1 MKNTLRFL
9 ILLLCIGGSA
19 RAQDANLVFVNNFPG
34 SIGSPLD
41 LEIKDKNA
49 DTVLVFVSGIEY
61 QSASPSLSL
70 PSSTILSYAWL
81 EGGTQTSVFSVTN
94 QILNANQTRFA
105 YLYGTTTLRR
115 FSIVDISPQ
124 ASNASQIRFYISQ
137 QVSGISTV
145 DFVLRESDLTL
156 GNDMEYGEITFGG
169 ISQFQITGTDS
180 ATIDITDPF
189 NQNLGICAFRFD
201 QNYFAGKSIL
211 YFTSGTASNLQMFA
225 AELDGTVTELTK
237 TAAVMNTAI
246 STVLANSTKVYPN
259 PFVQQLQVELASMS
273 ASVDISIV
281 DISGRQLKEKHY
293 AFIDQ
298 ATLDLADLP
307 SGLYILKVETEGGS
321 FFQRIQKE

>member
-1 MKNTLRFL
+1 MQNTLRFL
-9 ILLLCIGGSA
+9 ILLLCIGGIA
-19 RAQDANLVFVNNFPG
+19 HAQNASLVFINNFPG

-49 DTVLVFVSGIEY
+49 DTVIVFVSGIGY
-61 QSASPSLSL
+61 QSATPALSL
-70 PSSTILSYAWL
+70 PSSIILSYAWL
-81 EGGTQTSVFSVTN
+81 EGGTQNSVFSVSN
-94 QILNANQTRFA
+94 QVLNPNQYRFA

-115 FSIVDISPQ
+115 FSLVGISPQ
-124 ASNASQIRFYISQ
+124 ASSGSQIRFYISQ
-137 QVSGISTV
+137 HVNGLPTV

-156 GNDMEYGEITFGG
+156 GNDMKYGDITFGG
-169 ISQFQITGTDS
+169 LSQFQTTGTDS

-201 QNYFAGKSIL
+201 QNHFAGKSVL

-237 TAAVMNTAI
+237 TAPIMNTSI
-246 STVLANSTKVYPN
+246 SSVLANNTQVYPN
-259 PFVQQLQVELASMS
+259 PFQHQLQVDLASLS
-273 ASVDISIV
+273 TSVEISIV
-281 DISGRQLKEKHY
+281 DLSGRQFKQLQF

-307 SGLYILKVETEGGS
+307 SGLYIMKVETEAGS
-321 FFQRIQKE
+321 FFRRVQKD